1 MEKLE
6 EEEDALLRPVL
17 EQLSDGGAAI
27 TARLHDVRRR
37 RRLLVQQHQQ
47 QYPGVAQKREEEGAL
62 QLGPTAVEL
71 PPELWLRVLDYVE
84 PRERVRSAALVCR
97 QWSSLVVASIR
108 HGALGE
114 RDFASVASRAERR
127 LAFYAERCGSLVSL
141 DLSYWRTVRA
151 SLREHLIE
159 YLPQCAALQSLSLRS
174 ATALVHKLL
183 PVAPVSLRSLDL
195 TNTRAGDRALKH
207 VCSRLTNLTTLSVA
221 DTHVTDRGLAGL
233 SVLSSL
239 RKLNLWGNEVEGT
252 CFRQLPPGL
261 ESIRLC
267 DEIKPEYLSHLPAS
281 VRSVKGYVFN
291 DHHLCSLP
299 PGLRRLSIF
308 HSPGISPDA
317 LPATLTRLDISPF
330 SAKELAWLP
339 SSLLQL
345 DVGRCSFAGFTD
357 PVHMPPRLEVLNI
370 VLVGATD
377 QHVGSLCAALP
388 RLRTLTLSWD
398 RMDCTRGLHHL
409 TMLTSLRTLRLLGH
423 TADGSFLAT
432 LPPSLSRLDLRT
444 PLDASWLHALPPGLL
459 CYYVDNDG
467 KRTPVHTDRP
477 TGAAPQHDT
486 HDVEATSPRPHR
498 GKRRRLDES
507 T

>member
-1 MEKLE
+1 
-6 EEEDALLRPVL
+6 
-17 EQLSDGGAAI
+17 
-27 TARLHDVRRR
+27 
-37 RRLLVQQHQQ
+37 
-47 QYPGVAQKREEEGAL
+47 
-62 QLGPTAVEL
+62 
-71 PPELWLRVLDYVE
+71 
-84 PRERVRSAALVCR
+84 
-97 QWSSLVVASIR
+97 
-108 HGALGE
+108 
-114 RDFASVASRAERR
+114 
-127 LAFYAERCGSLVSL
+127 
-141 DLSYWRTVRA
+141 
-151 SLREHLIE
+151 
-159 YLPQCAALQSLSLRS
+159 
-174 ATALVHKLL
+174 
-183 PVAPVSLRSLDL
+183 
-195 TNTRAGDRALKH
+195 
-207 VCSRLTNLTTLSVA
+207 LSVA

-267 DEIKPEYLSHLPAS
+267 EEIQPEYLSHLPAS

-291 DHHLCSLP
+291 DHHLRSLP

-308 HSPGISPDA
+308 YSPGISQDA

-345 DVGRCSFAGFTD
+345 DVGHCSFEGFTD

-370 VLVGATD
+370 VLAGATD

-409 TMLTSLRTLRLLGH
+409 TMLTSLRTLRLLGR
-423 TADGSFLAT
+423 TADSSFLAT

-444 PLDASWLHALPPGLL
+444 PLEASWLHALPPGLL
-459 CYYVDNDG
+459 CYYVGNDG

-477 TGAAPQHDT
+477 TGPTPPHDT
-486 HDVEATSPRPHR
+486 HDVEAASPRDEVRPHR
-498 GKRRRLDES
+498 GKRRRLDEN